1 MIGIFESLERR
12 FNADTAMVAAGRKL
26 YLGLGGQRQKA
37 MPYWE
42 VNINAKDSEFDT
54 FDDDVETFTLD
65 FEVLAP
71 DAGLGKLVA
80 RNLQEFQRVFKRADL
95 ISEQFRTVS
104 MKITDMNGPHLEEGI
119 YVGRATCELIT
130 QRKVLIPTTQEA

>member
-12 FNADTAMVAAGRKL
+12 FDADVALVAVGRKL

-42 VNINAKDSEFDT
+42 VNINAADSEFDT
-54 FDDDVETFTLD
+54 FDDDVDVFTLD

-71 DAGLGKLVA
+71 DGRGDLVA
-80 RNLQEFQRVFKRADL
+80 RNLQEFRRVFKRADL

-104 MKITDMNGPHLEEGI
+104 MKQTDANGPHLEEGI
-119 YVGRATCELIT
+119 YVGRATCELII